1 MNSTNVQVIQM
12 SGILDGVKGSQLRRM
27 VEAALQSGHQ
37 VLLLDCAAVEFMD
50 SSGLGALV
58 MALKQTR
65 ASGGRLAL
73 CQIND
78 QIKMLLELTDME
90 SVFEIFADRRA
101 FEQAMQVV

>member
-1 MNSTNVQVIQM
+1 MDSNVKVIQI
-12 SGILDGVKGSQLRRM
+12 SGILDSLKGSQLRHA
-27 VEAALQSGHQ
+27 VEAAIQSGNR

-65 ASGGRLAL
+65 SGGGRLAL
-73 CQIND
+73 CNIND

-90 SVFEIFADRRA
+90 SVFEIFADRSA
-101 FEQAMQVV
+101 FEQAV